1 MTPVKLNVYICH
13 AKEDKKAAKELYEFL
28 RPMHDE
34 VNIWY
39 SDPPP
44 EPKLLSLPWLW
55 ISTILP
61 IFEPY
66 DYRNDYAKVDKL
78 RKERAHIYLFL
89 TSHRSLNDPQ
99 IEDDIR
105 FVASRRV
112 EGDWLSPHIYP
123 VILAPSLWKEKS
135 ALAAYKTMGP
145 KKTLYEIKPIEEGYR
160 EIAVQL
166 SKVVKEIQRDLDEA
180 KFVESRPTTPDG
192 SSLPAPSR
200 AQPHLGGGEEQLE
213 FRMRKQTV
221 PPEWLGWAILFILL
235 YSILRGLQAA

>member
-1 MTPVKLNVYICH
+1 MTPVKLNVFICH
-13 AKEDKKAAKELYEFL
+13 SPDDKTAAKELYEFL

-55 ISTILP
+55 MSSIFP
-61 IFEPY
+61 IFRPY
-66 DYRNDYAKVDKL
+66 DYRPDYAKVEQR

-89 TSHRSLNDPQ
+89 TSHKSLNDPK
-99 IEDDIR
+99 IEHDIR
-105 FVASRRV
+105 YVATRRV
-112 EGDWLSPHIYP
+112 EGDWLSPRVYP

-135 ALAAYKTMGP
+135 ALSSYETLGP

-166 SKVVKEIQRDLDEA
+166 SKAVKEMQRDLDEA
-180 KFVESRPTTPDG
+180 KFAQSRLAAPDG
-192 SSLPAPSR
+192 ANLPALQG
-200 AQPHLGGGEEQLE
+200 AQPYLGGADEQLE
-213 FRMRKQTV
+213 FHAPKQTH
-221 PPEWLGWAILFILL
+221 PPEWLGWMIWFFLIIAL
-235 YSILRGLQAA
+235 LRGLQG